1 MEKLYILK
9 FLICVL
15 NNSEKIGDF
24 LDPEKFEYF
33 ERLFHPKSIAII
45 GASEGS
51 FFYLLG
57 PMATGYKGK
66 VYAVNPSR
74 DSIFNIKCYKSV
86 LDINDDIDF
95 ATVTVPAKYTPDVMR
110 ECVEKGVETVH
121 FFTSGYSETG
131 TEEGKRLEQELLKIA
146 RKGITRI
153 IGPNCMGIYC
163 PESGLSFMP
172 GFPKKPGPVAFIAQS
187 GALTEQVIY
196 SGRLRCVGFSKIV
209 SYGNAIDLDNPDF
222 VEYLTE
228 DPKTKIISTYIEGT
242 KNGRRLYETLRE
254 AVKKKP
260 VIVWKGGQTERGAV
274 AVSSHTGSL
283 AGSGEIWKAA
293 LKQIGVLNIRD
304 LENLIDTFLVFLNN
318 PSPWG
323 RRGLIVSFSGGES
336 VSETDKAVEMG
347 LEIPLLSKE
356 TKEKIE
362 EMVPAAGISTR
373 NPLDI
378 PSAFFRFANIA
389 EVVKLAAAED
399 NIDFVIFE
407 MLDRFRSVSKT
418 FRNFQWYVNLRKS
431 IRDAA
436 NYIKKELGKPFVMAM
451 LPAFSEHEAVFLR
464 KFYTTRG
471 ISVVPTMNRAAKAIK
486 RIIEYQEFLDKQK

>member
-1 MEKLYILK
+1 M
-9 FLICVL
+9 
-15 NNSEKIGDF
+15 
-24 LDPEKFEYF
+24 DPEKFEYF
-33 ERLFHPKSIAII
+33 ETLFHPKSIAII
-45 GASEGS
+45 GVSEGS
-51 FFYLLG
+51 IFYLFA
-57 PMATGYKGK
+57 PMVTGFKGK
-66 VYAVNPSR
+66 VYAVNPNR

-110 ECVEKGVETVH
+110 ECVEKGIKTVH

-131 TEEGKRLEQELLKIA
+131 TEEGKKLEQELLNIS
-146 RKGITRI
+146 RKGNTKI
-153 IGPNCMGIYC
+153 IGPNCMGVYC

-172 GFPKKPGPVAFIAQS
+172 GFPKQAGPVAFIAQS
-187 GALTEQVIY
+187 GALTEQVVY
-196 SGRLRCVGFSKIV
+196 SGRLRGIGFSKVV

-222 VEYLTE
+222 IEYLAE
-228 DPKTKIISTYIEGT
+228 DPKTRIISTYIEGT
-242 KNGRRLYETLRE
+242 KNGRRLLETLKE

-283 AGSGEIWKAA
+283 AGSGNIWRAA
-293 LKQIGVLNIRD
+293 LNQIGALSIRD
-304 LENLIDTFLVFLNN
+304 LEELIDTFLVFLNN
-318 PSPWG
+318 PYPRG

-362 EMVPAAGISTR
+362 QMVPAAGISAR

-407 MLDRFRSVSKT
+407 MLDRFRSVGKR
-418 FRNFQWYVNLRKS
+418 FRGFQWYVDLRKS

-436 NYIKKELGKPFVMAM
+436 NYIKNELGKPFVITM
-451 LPAFSEHEAVFLR
+451 LPAFSEHEAIFLR
-464 KFYTTRG
+464 KFYGARG
-471 ISVVPTMNRAAKAIK
+471 ISVVPTMTRAARAIK
-486 RIIEYQEFLDKQK
+486 RMIDYQEFLNRQKSQ

>member
-1 MEKLYILK
+1 MER
-9 FLICVL
+9 
-15 NNSEKIGDF
+15 
-24 LDPEKFEYF
+24 EKFEYF
-33 ERLFHPKSIAII
+33 ERLFHPESIAII

-51 FFYLLG
+51 FFYLSAPG
-57 PMATGYKGK
+57 VTGYKGK
-66 VYAVNPSR
+66 VYAVNPNR
-74 DSIFNIKCYKSV
+74 DSILNFKCYKSI

-95 ATVTVPAKYTPDVMR
+95 ASVTLPAKYTPDVMR
-110 ECVEKGVETVH
+110 ECVEKGVKTVH
-121 FFTSGYSETG
+121 FFTSGFSETG
-131 TEEGKRLEQELLKIA
+131 TEEGRKLEQELLKISS
-146 RKGITRI
+146 KGSTRI
-153 IGPNCMGIYC
+153 LGPNCMGVYC

-187 GALTEQVIY
+187 GALTEQVVY
-196 SGRLRCVGFSKIV
+196 SGRLRGVGFSKVV
-209 SYGNAIDLDNPDF
+209 SYGNAIDLDNPEF
-222 VEYLTE
+222 IEYLAE

-242 KNGRRLYETLRE
+242 KNGRKFYETLKE

-283 AGSGEIWKAA
+283 AGSGNIWKAA
-293 LKQIGVLNIRD
+293 LNQIGAVNIRD
-304 LENLIDTFLVFLNN
+304 LEDLVDTFLVFLQN
-318 PSPWG
+318 PPPRG

-336 VSETDKAVEMG
+336 VTETDKAVEMG

-356 TKEKIE
+356 TKEKID

-389 EVVKLAAAED
+389 EVVKVAASED

-407 MLDRFRSVSKT
+407 MLDRYRSVGKH
-418 FRNFQWYVNLRKS
+418 FRGFQWYVDLRKS

-436 NYIKKELGKPFVMAM
+436 NYIKNELGKPFVIAI
-451 LPAFSEHEAVFLR
+451 LPAFSEHEATYLR

-471 ISVVPTMNRAAKAIK
+471 ISVVPTMTRAAKAIK
-486 RIIEYQEFLDKQK
+486 RMIEYHEFLDKQKP